1 MEDMLDRIK
10 SMELEEI
17 KKELTF
23 IRDMIN
29 TATQYSEDSLE
40 HKYFRELSLECNRRG
55 FDVSFKMQAV
65 LTHKGE
71 SNDNNHKA
79 EIR

>member
-1 MEDMLDRIK
+1 MNDMLDRIK

-17 KKELTF
+17 KKELNF

-29 TATQYSEDSLE
+29 RAPQYDEDSLE
-40 HKYFRELSLECNRRG
+40 HKYFKELCLECNRRG

-71 SNDNNHKA
+71 SDDNYFKA
-79 EIR
+79 KIR